1 MRLRAG
7 WLVLLGGLLLAGP
20 SWAADQ
26 AQAAAGVKEALA
38 SGVKTAITQLGKK
51 DGFLGDSAVRI
62 GLPGQL
68 GSLAKTARKFGQGKY
83 VDKLEESMN
92 RAAEQAVPAAA
103 DILSDAVRAMSV
115 QDAVGIVSGGS
126 DSATKYFRRS
136 SGDKLKAAIL
146 PIVKQQTSKT
156 GVANRYKDLSKKGGG
171 LLGRLGGGDSVDLD
185 DYVTDKTLDGLFHVI
200 AEQEASIR
208 SNPMATG
215 SSILKSVFGH

>member
-1 MRLRAG
+1 MRIRAG
-7 WLVLLGGLLLAGP
+7 WLVLVGALVLAGP

-26 AQAAAGVKEALA
+26 AHASAGVKEALA
-38 SGVKTAITQLGKK
+38 SGVKTAITQLGQK
-51 DGFLGDSAVRI
+51 DGFMGDSAVRI

-68 GSLAKTARKFGQGKY
+68 DTVAKAARQLGQGKY

-103 DILSDAVRAMSV
+103 EILSDAVRAMSV
-115 QDAVGIVSGGS
+115 RDAAGIVSGGS
-126 DSATKYFRRS
+126 DSATKFFRRS

-156 GVANRYKDLSKKGGG
+156 GVAKRYKDLSKKGGG
-171 LLGRLGGGDSVDLD
+171 LLGAFGGGDSLDLD
-185 DYVTDKTLDGLFHVI
+185 DYVTEKTLDGLFHVI

-215 SSILKSVFGH
+215 SSVLKSVFGR